1 MKKKDIKRIAQ
12 LFRQTLPLFDGLGH
26 PVRQKLMML
35 MLEDKPHTVAELAAK
50 IGMSRP
56 SVSHHLRVM
65 LENDMIIAERVGRKT
80 YYRPMVAKYI
90 APLQGLI
97 DELTGCDSVDFNK
110 QTHLYK

>member
-12 LFRQTLPLFDGLGH
+12 LFQQTLPLFDGVGH
-26 PVRQKLMML
+26 PVRQKLLMM

-65 LENDMIIAERVGRKT
+65 LEADMVVAERNGRRT

-97 DELTGCDSVDFNK
+97 DELIECNSVEIS
-110 QTHLYK
+110 